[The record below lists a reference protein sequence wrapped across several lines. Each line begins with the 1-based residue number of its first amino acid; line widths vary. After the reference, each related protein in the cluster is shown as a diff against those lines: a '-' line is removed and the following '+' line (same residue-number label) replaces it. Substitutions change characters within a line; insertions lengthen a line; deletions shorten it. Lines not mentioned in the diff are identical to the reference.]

1 MENTGNKQENSPKS
15 TNLKKYLKFFLQ
27 TLARFKSLIYFCNVK
42 TKRPH
47 RETQKTFGEVAEW
60 SIAPVLKTGVLRG
73 TGGSN
78 PSLSA
83 RNKEQRK
90 LFLILFYRDT
100 GNSFTSIQ
108 VKQNKD
114 NRRRW
119 LLISCQGVQ
128 TWDGRAKRS
137 QFRPQSRQ
145 KTKQGKCDSVLVSC
159 QGVQTWDGR
168 AKRSQFRPQSRQ
180 KTKQGKRES
189 VLVSCQES
197 LKGMGERSEAN
208 PYHNKRRKQIRT
220 NTAKLQL
227 PPFSFHPQKTGI
239 TCKSWWKV

>member
-1 MENTGNKQENSPKS
+1 MENIVNKQENSPKS
-15 TNLKKYLKFFLQ
+15 TKLKKYLKFFLQ

-119 LLISCQGVQ
+119 LLISCQGAP
-128 TWDGRAKRS
+128 TRDGRAKRS
-137 QFRPQSRQ
+137 QF
-145 KTKQGKCDSVLVSC
+145 L
-159 QGVQTWDGR
+159 
-168 AKRSQFRPQSRQ
+168 
-180 KTKQGKRES
+180 
-189 VLVSCQES
+189 L
-197 LKGMGERSEAN
+197 
-208 PYHNKRRKQIRT
+208 
-220 NTAKLQL
+220 
-227 PPFSFHPQKTGI
+227 
-239 TCKSWWKV
+239 